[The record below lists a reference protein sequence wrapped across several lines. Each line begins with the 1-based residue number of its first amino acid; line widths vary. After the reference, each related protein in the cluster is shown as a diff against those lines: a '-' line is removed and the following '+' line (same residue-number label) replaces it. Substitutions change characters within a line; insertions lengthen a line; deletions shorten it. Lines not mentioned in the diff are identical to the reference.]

1 MLCAVRSLRGVLVAG
16 LLSVTAVLA
25 ACSSVTNGSGR
36 ASIPV
41 PSSSTPGF
49 PSTTA
54 TTPAETTAAPISSSE
69 TSGPTII
76 PAPSVPLKTVTVH
89 AGDGSATYVVKIWA
103 DVTDPTCFDHAY
115 GGPIIT
121 FLTRHPCGGLERY
134 LGTTTVHGRPVAFA
148 ESATGFRGTPRDP
161 YRYAREFS
169 TLEERDGTGSLNDL
183 LREGY
188 RLPSGPTFVP
198 SPDAFNV
205 IGQDEGVT
213 VWDVWYLDGPTPYND
228 PALVKMT
235 QDLFLQY

>member
-1 MLCAVRSLRGVLVAG
+1 MGLASVSVSASVL
-16 LLSVTAVLA
+16 LA
-25 ACSSVTNGSGR
+25 ACSSTTSGTGR
-36 ASIPV
+36 ASTPV
-41 PSSSTPGF
+41 TTPSSTPGF
-49 PSTTA
+49 PSTPPTTHA
-54 TTPAETTAAPISSSE
+54 ETTPAPITSSE
-69 TSGPTII
+69 TSGPTTI

-89 AGDGSATYVVKIWA
+89 SGDGSTTYVVKIWV

-115 GGPIIT
+115 GTPIIT

-134 LGTTTVHGRPVAFA
+134 LATTTVHGRPVGFA

-161 YRYAREFS
+161 YRYASRFAA
-169 TLEERDGTGSLNDL
+169 LERQDGTGSLNDL

-188 RLPSGPTFVP
+188 RLPSGPTSVP

-228 PALVKMT
+228 PALMKMT
-235 QDLFLQY
+235 EDVFLQY